1 MRRRS
6 GGTCFS
12 AAPRWT
18 VRRLDRVFSPL
29 ALAAVR
35 SIPTRF
41 QLVTR
46 RLLRDGESAWPTR
59 QMRTSSD
66 CLARSP
72 GSHLA
77 GICGDSRPRLSS
89 GPVPPGRS
97 VLKPAQHASPFK
109 KDVPGIKNVMQR
121 RTPSARRRTPYHQ
134 TPQTQRG
141 VYEKEVWALD
151 VAPINVAASKP
162 ATPRK
167 EKRILPDPPNPSPA
181 GTTYYSPGR
190 KSGGKPKKGTKSRR
204 DGTNYQIPCAAHSS

>member
-29 ALAAVR
+29 ARAAVR
-35 SIPTRF
+35 SIRTRF

-77 GICGDSRPRLSS
+77 GICGDSRPRLSR
-89 GPVPPGRS
+89 GPVVSGRS
-97 VLKPAQHASPFK
+97 VTRVSSRAEPPFRRSEGSRAHLSRVSTRCHSDRSRSVCDGGVEEPASP
-109 KDVPGIKNVMQR
+109 
-121 RTPSARRRTPYHQ
+121 RRRTGATNFEMQSPSGFDHASA
-134 TPQTQRG
+134 TNSTLASPVGLARI
-141 VYEKEVWALD
+141 EKDRAKPPVGTVPAKMQ
-151 VAPINVAASKP
+151 ATRPI
-162 ATPRK
+162 
-167 EKRILPDPPNPSPA
+167 
-181 GTTYYSPGR
+181 
-190 KSGGKPKKGTKSRR
+190 
-204 DGTNYQIPCAAHSS
+204 